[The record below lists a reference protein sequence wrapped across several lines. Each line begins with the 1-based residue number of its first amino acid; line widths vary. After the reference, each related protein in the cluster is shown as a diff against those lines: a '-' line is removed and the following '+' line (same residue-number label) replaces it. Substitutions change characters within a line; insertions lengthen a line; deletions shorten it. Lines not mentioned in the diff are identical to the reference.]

1 MQTAR
6 RWINQTH
13 PQTLLFGAYLLYFD
27 AAWAVI
33 NGLLLGGTSPIQL
46 LIGAASAGAAYGI
59 ANDKKV
65 GWYAGIA
72 VSGLGLAFRLLFF
85 GLADA
90 IGLLFAVAQVALL
103 VHPMSRNYVK
113 TWFR

>member
-13 PQTLLFGAYLLYFD
+13 PQTLLFGTYLLYFD
-27 AAWAVI
+27 AFWAVI
-33 NGLLLGGTSPIQL
+33 NAVLFGAAGPIQL
-46 LIGAASAGAAYGI
+46 VLGAGAAAAGYGI

-65 GWYAGIA
+65 AWYGGVA
-72 VSGLGLAFRLLFF
+72 VSVVGLALRLLLF

>member
-1 MQTAR
+1 VQTAR
-6 RWINQTH
+6 RWINQAH

-27 AAWAVI
+27 AIWAVLNAVI
-33 NGLLLGGTSPIQL
+33 FGRPDPTQIVLGAG
-46 LIGAASAGAAYGI
+46 GAAAAYGI
-59 ANDKKV
+59 ANDRTPA
-65 GWYAGIA
+65 WYAGVV
-72 VSGLGLAFRLLFF
+72 VSGLALGYRLLLF

-90 IGLLFAVAQVALL
+90 IGLMFAIAQVALL

>member
-13 PQTLLFGAYLLYFD
+13 PQTLVMGTYLLYFD
-27 AAWAVI
+27 AFWAVLNAVLYGAVNAFTI
-33 NGLLLGGTSPIQL
+33 LLGG
-46 LIGAASAGAAYGI
+46 GAAASAYGI
-59 ANDKKV
+59 ANDRKI
-65 GWYAGIA
+65 GWYAGVA
-72 VSGLGLAFRLLFF
+72 VSGIGLALRLAFG
-85 GLADA
+85 GLADP
-90 IGLLFAVAQVALL
+90 INLLFAIAQVALL

>member
-1 MQTAR
+1 VQTER

-13 PQTLLFGAYLLYFD
+13 PQTLLFGTYLLYFD
-27 AAWAVI
+27 AFWAVVNALLFGVRGPI
-33 NGLLLGGTSPIQL
+33 PLLLG
-46 LIGAASAGAAYGI
+46 AGAAGAGYGI

-65 GWYAGIA
+65 AWYVGVA
-72 VSGLGLAFRLLFF
+72 VSAVGLAFRFLFF

>member
-1 MQTAR
+1 VQTAR

-13 PQTLLFGAYLLYFD
+13 PQTLLFGTYLLYFD
-27 AAWAVI
+27 AFWAVV
-33 NGLLLGGTSPIQL
+33 NAVLYGAVGPVQLLLGG
-46 LIGAASAGAAYGI
+46 GAAGAAYGI
-59 ANDKKV
+59 ANDKKIA
-65 GWYAGIA
+65 WYAGIA
-72 VSGLGLAFRLLFF
+72 VSGLGLAFRLLFL
-85 GLADA
+85 GLGDA

>member
-1 MQTAR
+1 MQTER

-13 PQTLLFGAYLLYFD
+13 PQTLLIGVYLLYFD
-27 AAWAVI
+27 AFWAVV
-33 NGLLLGGTSPIQL
+33 NMVLYGGTSPISIL
-46 LIGAASAGAAYGI
+46 LGAGAAAAGYGI
-59 ANDKKV
+59 ANDRKA
-65 GWYAGIA
+65 GWYGGVALSVI
-72 VSGLGLAFRLLFF
+72 GLAFRLLFF
-85 GLADA
+85 GLGDA